1 MSTDDPRPLTPA
13 EIADAQERLDAISRA
28 HAEAAERRKAEAKAE
43 EDARKAEAE
52 ARRAAGEAETETE
65 TDATATKPPARTPA
79 EIEAE
84 LERTRNELRITVDAL
99 SSRLAP
105 AALGTEMV
113 DHTWNGIQRAVDA
126 SWSAGEHAVG
136 QARRV
141 AKDVA
146 SGTQRLVSTAS
157 ASAAE
162 HGRAALEKVRS
173 GEALSSA
180 TTAGRNF
187 LHRLRVG
194 DHTALALVTGV
205 ATSLAT
211 VITVATVRRR
221 RS

>member
-52 ARRAAGEAETETE
+52 ARRAAGETEPDE
-65 TDATATKPPARTPA
+65 TATKPPARTPA

-105 AALGTEMV
+105 AALGTEMI

-126 SWSAGEHAVG
+126 GWSAGEHAVG
-136 QARRV
+136 QVRRV
-141 AKDVA
+141 ATDVA
-146 SGTQRLVSTAS
+146 SGTQRLVSAAS

-173 GEALSSA
+173 GEALNNA
-180 TTAGRNF
+180 TTVGKNF

-194 DHTALALVTGV
+194 DHTAVGLVTGV

-211 VITVATVRRR
+211 VIAVTTVRRR